1 MSPRSKSV
9 SADVIENEAEAVTK
23 PVKDIKEIKE
33 QSKIMEQSVV
43 DEYEDDEVDI
53 SPQKY
58 VTVISLTPNQLN
70 LSTQPNGKGKVI
82 TFNSWGEKKRVMYSN
97 LIDIIDTS
105 PSFLEK
111 GYYYIAEKRVIRKHG
126 LDDLY
131 ATLLTKETIEKM
143 LSKSLSDEDTA
154 TLYKSANKTQQGII
168 IDLITHKIM
177 TDEKSVDMNMVA
189 NISKISKIDILKI
202 VEDTKFY
209 TEKSKT

>member
-9 SADVIENEAEAVTK
+9 SADVIESETEAVTN

-33 QSKIMEQSVV
+33 QSKIMEQSIV
-43 DEYEDDEVDI
+43 DEYEDDEIDI

-58 VTVISLTPNQLN
+58 ITVISLTPNQLN

-82 TFNSWGEKKRVMYSN
+82 TFNSWGEKKRIMYLN
-97 LIDIIDTS
+97 LVDIMDTY

-126 LDDLY
+126 LDSLY
-131 ATLLTKETIEKM
+131 STLLTKETIENM
-143 LSKSLSDEDTA
+143 LSKSMSDEDTA

-168 IDLITHKIM
+168 IDLVIKKLVS
-177 TDEKSVDMNMVA
+177 DSSSVDMNMVA
-189 NISKISKIDILKI
+189 NISKISGVDILKKI
-202 VEDTKFY
+202 EEDKFY
-209 TEKSKT
+209 SNPVKA